1 MNWLFW
7 LGLAV
12 CLGVIVAVTGV
23 KPRGTRPVARSRL
36 MGIARFVLLVSVTT
50 ADCRTFAS
58 RSARS
63 ATFCRAGAA
72 SKTMSAPAR
81 ISVPTTTTKP

>member
-12 CLGVIVAVTGV
+12 CLGVLVAVTGV

-36 MGIARFVLLVSVTT
+36 MGIARFVLLILIGLVLFL
-50 ADCRTFAS
+50 AYRART
-58 RSARS
+58 
-63 ATFCRAGAA
+63 G
-72 SKTMSAPAR
+72 
-81 ISVPTTTTKP
+81 V